1 MMKSKYLFRVISLLA
16 LFLSFLPTSN
26 GSALASA
33 APPPVDM
40 FQLPWDLGKAWVA
53 IDGID
58 NGSKRPAT
66 SSHNYKLGGAI
77 DFAPHNNMVTG
88 ENTSNFWVTAA
99 ADGTVIQT
107 STCYVTIA
115 HANGWITQY
124 QFLGNIQVKLGD
136 AVARNQRLAIIADG
150 VRQKYCPGFQDI
162 NVPHLHFMLRPS
174 IVGATFAGWEV
185 KYNSLFN
192 TTTFTKGLITVGL
205 FKPLLNVLDSPAT
218 PTPSV
223 TPSPTLT
230 PATTQPSSV
239 LTLSKTASPQTY
251 GQVGQIISYN
261 FTITN
266 IGAMTLGPAQ
276 FVINDNKLGASL
288 PCGPADAT
296 IATNQTLTCTLN
308 YSITQADMSVT
319 SLTNIATASGA
330 GQTSAPATATIT
342 NLTGTATPTPTLT
355 GPYVSTVINPRDIS
369 VGDSALVTVSLNN
382 VPAEGYTSAEFTCTY
397 TANLFEV
404 SNITVEPLFGADS
417 VVAINGPQ
425 AQSLIVAIAGSHGNK
440 ATTSGAVFTFN
451 VKGLQAGQTIIE

>member
-16 LFLSFLPTSN
+16 LFISFLPTSN

-40 FQLPWDLGKAWVA
+40 FQLPWEQGKAWVA

-77 DFAPHNNMVTG
+77 DFAPHNSMVTG

-99 ADGTVIQT
+99 ADGTIIQT

-136 AVARNQRLAIIADG
+136 VVSRNQRLATIADG

-192 TTTFTKGLITVGL
+192 ITTFTKGLITVGL

-218 PTPSV
+218 PTPTPTNTPTS
-223 TPSPTLT
+223 TPSPTTSVVTLT
-230 PATTQPSSV
+230 VQTGKSTFSAVGEIINYNYIITNTGTAPLAGPATVTDPPRQVTCPTVNTVGNLDNNLDLNETITCTAAYAITQADVDTGSV
-239 LTLSKTASPQTY
+239 TNVATAMIGGVASNPAGVTLTLAQVSTILKLTKTASPQTY
-251 GQVGQIISYN
+251 GQVGQTISYN

-266 IGAMTLGPAQ
+266 TGATTLGPAQ

-288 PCGPADAT
+288 LCGPADAI
-296 IATNQTLTCTLN
+296 IATNQTLVCTVN
-308 YSITQADMSVT
+308 YSIAQADMSVA

-342 NLTGTATPTPTLT
+342 N
-355 GPYVSTVINPRDIS
+355 
-369 VGDSALVTVSLNN
+369 
-382 VPAEGYTSAEFTCTY
+382 
-397 TANLFEV
+397 
-404 SNITVEPLFGADS
+404 
-417 VVAINGPQ
+417 
-425 AQSLIVAIAGSHGNK
+425 
-440 ATTSGAVFTFN
+440 
-451 VKGLQAGQTIIE
+451 